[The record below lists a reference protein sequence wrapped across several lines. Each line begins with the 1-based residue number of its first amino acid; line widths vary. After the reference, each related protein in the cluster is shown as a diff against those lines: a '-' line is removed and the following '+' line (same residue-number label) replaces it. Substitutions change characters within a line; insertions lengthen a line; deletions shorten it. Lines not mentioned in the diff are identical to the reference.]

1 MPRKS
6 RIDAPG
12 ALQHVIGRG
21 INRQAIF
28 SDKAGYKDFL
38 YRLGEI
44 LSESNTSC
52 YAWALIPNHFHLLL
66 RMGMEMSPEEIME
79 RGKEKRKV
87 EARSILCYW
96 ATDRLGNQ
104 PKGVG
109 EKIKAD
115 PTGCESGGPSG
126 VFRELYIVLDYFAHC
141 IVNLHCNS
149 TI

>member
-28 SDKAGYKDFL
+28 SDKADYKDFL

-52 YAWALIPNHFHLLL
+52 YAWALMPNHFHLLL

-79 RGKEKRKV
+79 RGREKRKV

-96 ATDRLGNQ
+96 ATDSLGISQRELAKRLKLTQPAVSQVVRVGFLGNF
-104 PKGVG
+104 
-109 EKIKAD
+109 ISCL
-115 PTGCESGGPSG
+115 TI
-126 VFRELYIVLDYFAHC
+126 LLIVL
-141 IVNLHCNS
+141 
-149 TI
+149 